1 MSEPLENVAV
11 CNGVTWAPQTEFPAP
26 TELYLVV
33 CCFFLALTYSML

>member
-26 TELYLVV
+26 TELWLFAV
-33 CCFFLALTYSML
+33 FFLALTYSML